1 MLYYLTEFSFC
12 LGKGSLPASA
22 ASLHRAPGGSAPL
35 AALLLLLEQ
44 IPVHR
49 LSGPALGSI
58 CNNTKYICLALYV
71 NLQRLIAG
79 GLGGAGNL
87 SLFYVNT
94 DQSVGMSALD
104 HCLGPYAM
112 HVRYFMNTILR

>member
-1 MLYYLTEFSFC
+1 MLYSLTDFFSN

-22 ASLHRAPGGSAPL
+22 ASLHRAPGGSAQL

-49 LSGPALGSI
+49 LLGPALGSI
-58 CNNTKYICLALYV
+58 CNNTKYICFALYV

-79 GLGGAGNL
+79 GVGGAGNP

-94 DQSVGMSALD
+94 NHQSAGMSALD
-104 HCLGPYAM
+104 HCLDPYVSCM
-112 HVRYFMNTILR
+112 SGTS